1 MHRQIYEFD
10 FIHSPHSC
18 HPMHAKFL
26 RKRSYKK
33 PCKGLKKKKRNTNL
47 SCILIFGLTIL
58 IHKHP
63 QLAVFSLII
72 TVVLQP
78 QAKQC
83 KELNFANIVNR
94 NFQNTCKLAQIFC
107 LKV

>member
-1 MHRQIYEFD
+1 MSSNACKVSE
-10 FIHSPHSC
+10 
-18 HPMHAKFL
+18 
-26 RKRSYKK
+26 KK
-33 PCKGLKKKKRNTNL
+33 ILQKAMQGFFKKNKRNTNL